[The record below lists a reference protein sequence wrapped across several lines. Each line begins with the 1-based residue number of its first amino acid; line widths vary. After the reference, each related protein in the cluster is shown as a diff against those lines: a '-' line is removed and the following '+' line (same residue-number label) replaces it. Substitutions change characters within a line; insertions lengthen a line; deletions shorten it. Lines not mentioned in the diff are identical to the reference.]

1 VSTVLFIGAGRH
13 QLRAIRRAKELGLR
27 VVAADRNP
35 EAPGLAEADAGEMC
49 DFDVSALAE
58 LGRTHSVDGVVT
70 VAADRAVPIVAA
82 VAEELGLP
90 GIGRD
95 VAHRV
100 THKVAMRRCLAEA
113 GVPQPAFAAVR
124 TLHEGK
130 DALDTVGLPAV
141 LKPADCAGQRG
152 LFLLRSVDDLEARLH
167 AALSESSNE
176 EAIVESFH
184 AGLEVNG
191 LVVVRGGDPEIVTL
205 SDRLRPAG
213 PGFGVAVAHVYPSSL
228 FGDRLEDVERVA
240 RHVVRALGIKDAV
253 VYPQMLVTDEETL
266 LVEVAARVPA
276 GQMDQV
282 ATRAVGVDLVEV
294 ALRQALGEQIPDE
307 LIRHRFEQPLAIS
320 FLTAEPGPL
329 PVGRVRVVTGLERV
343 RAFPGV
349 DEVEVFLQRGDRI
362 EPVARDGDRK
372 GFVIARGATN
382 IEALERAEAAATL
395 IDVDV
400 E

>member
-1 VSTVLFIGAGRH
+1 MKTVLFIGAGRH
-13 QLRAIRRAKELGLR
+13 QLRAIRRAKDLGLR

-35 EAPGLAEADAGEMC
+35 EAPGLGEADVGEVC

-113 GVPQPAFAAVR
+113 GVPQPEFAAVR
-124 TLHEGK
+124 TIHEGK

-152 LFLLRSVDDLEARLH
+152 LSLLRSVDDLEARLH

-184 AGLEVNG
+184 EGLEVNG
-191 LVVVRGGDPEIVTL
+191 LVVVRGGDPQIVTL
-205 SDRLRPAG
+205 SDRLRPQGAG
-213 PGFGVAVAHVYPSSL
+213 FAWPSPTSIPRL
-228 FGDRLEDVERVA
+228 FSATGWRRSSGS
-240 RHVVRALGIKDAV
+240 RATSSG
-253 VYPQMLVTDEETL
+253 
-266 LVEVAARVPA
+266 RS
-276 GQMDQV
+276 GSG
-282 ATRAVGVDLVEV
+282 TRSSTP
-294 ALRQALGEQIPDE
+294 RC
-307 LIRHRFEQPLAIS
+307 S
-320 FLTAEPGPL
+320 
-329 PVGRVRVVTGLERV
+329 
-343 RAFPGV
+343 
-349 DEVEVFLQRGDRI
+349 
-362 EPVARDGDRK
+362 
-372 GFVIARGATN
+372 
-382 IEALERAEAAATL
+382 
-395 IDVDV
+395 
-400 E
+400 